1 MNLNNRLSVKKK
13 IVIKVGTSS
22 ITHPNGSLNIR
33 QMRRFTR
40 IVSDIK
46 NSGRDIILVS
56 SGSIGLGMGLMG
68 LKTKPE
74 DIPSKQALS
83 AVGQCELMNIYDDM
97 FGKYSVKVGQVL
109 LTKNL
114 VDERIMNVRNTF
126 NKLLEYGVLPI
137 VNENDSVAIDELYPN
152 YGENDTLSAVVSV
165 ITGAELLIILSD
177 IDGLFEENPKENPD
191 AKLIPVVNEISDHIK
206 EISGGRGSALGTGG
220 MSTKIEA
227 AKIAMEN
234 GIDMVIMNIENP
246 ERLYDLILDD
256 KPVGTLFRNLNY

>member
-1 MNLNNRLSVKKK
+1 
-13 IVIKVGTSS
+13 
-22 ITHPNGSLNIR
+22 
-33 QMRRFTR
+33 MRRFTR
-40 IVSDIK
+40 IVADIK
-46 NSGRDIILVS
+46 NSGKDIILVS

-68 LKTKPE
+68 LKNKPT

-83 AVGQCELMNIYDDM
+83 AIGQCELMSIYDDM

-114 VDERIMNVRNTF
+114 VDERILNVRNTF

-137 VNENDSVAIDELYPN
+137 VNENDSVAIDELYAN

-165 ITGAELLIILSD
+165 ITSAELLVILSD
-177 IDGLFEENPKENPD
+177 IDGLFEENPRENPD
-191 AKLIPVVNEISDHIK
+191 AKLIPVVHEIDEHIK
-206 EISGGRGSALGTGG
+206 EISGGSGSSLGTGG

-234 GIDMVIMNIENP
+234 GIDMVIMNNENP
-246 ERLYDLILDD
+246 EKLYDLLLEGRR
-256 KPVGTLFRNLNY
+256 VGTLFTSH